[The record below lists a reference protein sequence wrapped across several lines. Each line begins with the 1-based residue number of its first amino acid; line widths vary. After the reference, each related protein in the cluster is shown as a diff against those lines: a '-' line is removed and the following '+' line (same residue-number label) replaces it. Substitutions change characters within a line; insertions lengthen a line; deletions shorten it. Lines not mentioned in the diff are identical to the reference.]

1 MENYAP
7 ERVWKMLSAPNSF
20 VIDRHLFL
28 FLSRAIIF
36 YIFLKK
42 EYLSSGM
49 RIILLYEVCLPMHK
63 KEDSKMALNKVEICG
78 VNTSKLPVLKAE
90 EKEELFKRIK
100 QGDNKARELY
110 IKGNL
115 RLVLSVIKRFSN
127 SSENMDDLFQI
138 GCIGLIKAID
148 NFDTT
153 LNVKFSTYAVPMIIG
168 EIRRYLRDNNSIRV
182 SRSLRDIA
190 YRAIYAKESYLKNN
204 LKEPTIAEIAD
215 EIGIEKEMIVYA
227 MDAIQNPVS
236 LFEPVYTEGGD
247 TLYVMDQISDK
258 KNKEENWVEN
268 LSLREAIN
276 KLNKRERHIIDLRF
290 YEGKTQME
298 VAQEIGIS
306 QAQVSRLE
314 KNALKT
320 MRNYLRA

>member
-1 MENYAP
+1 
-7 ERVWKMLSAPNSF
+7 
-20 VIDRHLFL
+20 
-28 FLSRAIIF
+28 
-36 YIFLKK
+36 
-42 EYLSSGM
+42 
-49 RIILLYEVCLPMHK
+49 
-63 KEDSKMALNKVEICG
+63 MALNKVEICG
-78 VNTSKLPVLKAE
+78 VNTSELPVLKPE
-90 EKEELFKRIK
+90 EKEELFRRIK
-100 QGDNKARELY
+100 EGDKEAREQY

-115 RLVLSVIKRFSN
+115 RLVLSVIRRFQNSN
-127 SSENMDDLFQI
+127 ENADDLFQI
-138 GCIGLIKAID
+138 GCIGLMKAID

-153 LNVKFSTYAVPMIIG
+153 LQVKFSTYAVPMIIG

-190 YRAIYAKESYLKNN
+190 YRAIYAKETYMKTN
-204 LKEPTIAEIAD
+204 LREPTIAEIAS
-215 EIGIEKEMIVYA
+215 EIGINKEMIVYA

-258 KNKEENWVEN
+258 KNKEETWVEN

-276 KLNKRERHIIDLRF
+276 RLNKRERHIIDLRF